1 MPEKRTRLGSMN
13 QQGTQKTTVQLL
25 SGLLRGIT
33 RFFIRRHIPF
43 QHFVDLAR
51 EAYVLTAKEELE
63 KSDERINTSRIS
75 VATGITRREVK
86 NITTGAIDAGR
97 RSATLVSRVLNRWEQ
112 DKRYRDN
119 RGRLRALTFSSE
131 NSDFYELVSSISQ
144 HLNPGTV
151 LAELQRLGVVE
162 KRGDRLKLLQA
173 DHKSDDSESWRL
185 ELAALDLNTLLMAVQ
200 DNIEHPDE
208 ELRNAHFRTEFDN
221 IQLEAIP
228 SLRQWIYDETEKFHS
243 KVREKLSKKDCDVNP
258 RLKKAGKP
266 AGGRIIVSGIGYAE
280 RINENVVDAD
290 EE

>member
-1 MPEKRTRLGSMN
+1 MNEKGL
-13 QQGTQKTTVQLL
+13 QKTTDQLL
-25 SGLLRGIT
+25 SGLLRGVA
-33 RFFIRRHIPF
+33 RFFVRRHIPF

-51 EAYVLTAKEELE
+51 EAYVVTAQEELE
-63 KSDERINTSRIS
+63 KGDEKVNTSRIS

-112 DKRYRDN
+112 DKQYRDK
-119 RGRLRALTFSSE
+119 RGRLRTLTFSSE
-131 NSDFYELVSSISQ
+131 NSEFYDLVSSISQ

-162 KRGDRLKLLQA
+162 KQGERLKLLRA
-173 DHKSDDSESWRL
+173 DHKSDDSERWRL

-200 DNIEHPDE
+200 DNIEHSEE

-228 SLRQWIYDETEKFHS
+228 SLRQWVYDETEKFHTR
-243 KVREKLSKKDCDVNP
+243 VREKLSKKDCDINP
-258 RLKKAGKP
+258 RLKKSGQP
-266 AGGRIIVSGIGYAE
+266 AGGRIVVSGIGYAE
-280 RINENVVDAD
+280 RIPENNVEA
-290 EE
+290 EEK